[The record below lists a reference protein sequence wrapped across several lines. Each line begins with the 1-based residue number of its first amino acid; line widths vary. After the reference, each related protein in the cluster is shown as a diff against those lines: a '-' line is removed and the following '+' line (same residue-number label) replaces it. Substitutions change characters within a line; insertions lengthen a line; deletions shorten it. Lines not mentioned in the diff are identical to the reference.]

1 MGLSFAARN
10 VSSPCYRVTRR
21 GAARLSS
28 LLPSG
33 EALSGHAQDVLNLCR
48 SQVSLSELSQFV
60 PPRSL
65 DGALK
70 TLLALGLIERGEI
83 APSLPGGLKSAA
95 VAARPAVAR

>member
-1 MGLSFAARN
+1 MGLGIAARGAT
-10 VSSPCYRVTRR
+10 SPCYRVTRR
-21 GAARLSS
+21 GAARLGL

-33 EALSGHAQDVLNLCR
+33 EALSGHAQEVLNLCR
-48 SQVSLSELSQFV
+48 SQVSVAELGQFV

-83 APSLPGGLKSAA
+83 APSLSSLKSFAG
-95 VAARPAVAR
+95 VARPVTAR

>member
-21 GAARLSS
+21 GAARLAS

-33 EALSGHAQDVLNLCR
+33 ESLNGHAQDVLHLCR

-65 DGALK
+65 DDALK
-70 TLLALGLIERGEI
+70 TLLSLGLIERGEI
-83 APSLPGGLKSAA
+83 APNLPGLKSVAA
-95 VAARPAVAR
+95 AARPATAR